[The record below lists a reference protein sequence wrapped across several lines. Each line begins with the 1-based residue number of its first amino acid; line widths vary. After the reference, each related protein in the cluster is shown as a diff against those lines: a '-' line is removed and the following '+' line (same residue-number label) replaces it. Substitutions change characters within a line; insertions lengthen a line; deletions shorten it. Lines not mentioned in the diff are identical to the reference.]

1 MTAKLMLAIFLTSY
15 ALGSTVYEAFSRN
28 LSIVAIAITIACAVS
43 GTFLLWRTAEEQ
55 LPSE

>member
-28 LSIVAIAITIACAVS
+28 LGIAAIALTIVSALS